1 MSAIALELVVAGLGI
16 GVGEKQKVVD
26 AVELLAV
33 DLGGGGQFEHP
44 LERDR
49 RLLAGVGALADEAG
63 PHGVVEFGS
72 GWLDILLVLA
82 VVSRLK

>member
-1 MSAIALELVVAGLGI
+1 MRQE
-16 GVGEKQKVVD
+16 QKVVD

-33 DLGGGGQFEHP
+33 DVRGGRQFEHP

-63 PHGVVEFGS
+63 PHGVVQFG
-72 GWLDILLVLA
+72 GGV
-82 VVSRLK
+82 RH